1 MQGGGPEVVLRG
13 SGCRLG
19 CREQPMQPVE
29 LRIVFALCVCIVA
42 NVRACFSGSARMLCC
57 VTHAHAR
64 NSLRVEREC
73 VLEGAGAGELVPAPE
88 IWGIALF
95 LRKREKKPGRCSS
108 LVLGLETQIEPQY
121 LELRA

>member
-1 MQGGGPEVVLRG
+1 MDGGGPEVVLRG

-64 NSLRVEREC
+64 NTLRVEREC
-73 VLEGAGAGELVPAPE
+73 ARGGGGGVACAGTGDLGNCTFSPQAREETRALLVFGFGVRNTDRASVFGA
-88 IWGIALF
+88 
-95 LRKREKKPGRCSS
+95 
-108 LVLGLETQIEPQY
+108 
-121 LELRA
+121 